1 MDPDLGI
8 GPVEHG
14 FPTQEVRIFHI
25 RKRTLDLRLTAIG
38 EDNLLIAPALLVGEQ
53 DAFPQLM
60 FLDLGE
66 GGGIGP
72 VEELQFAA
80 FFDHRNAQNFRDV
93 LARTYLA
100 HSLGEAFATIDRK
113 STRLNSSHEW
123 ISYAVF

>member
-14 FPTQEVRIFHI
+14 LPAQEVGIFHI

-93 LARTYLA
+93 LARTYLS
-100 HSLGEAFATIDRK
+100 HSLGEAFATIAFTF
-113 STRLNSSHEW
+113 SARLLRAPQLGLE
-123 ISYAVF
+123 FF

>member
-14 FPTQEVRIFHI
+14 FPTQEVRIFHS
-25 RKRTLDLRLTAIG
+25 RKRTLDQRLTAIG

-80 FFDHRNAQNFRDV
+80 FFDQRNAQNFRNV
-93 LARTYLA
+93 LARTYLSP
-100 HSLGEAFATIDRK
+100 SLSEAFVAIDFTF
-113 STRLNSSHEW
+113 SARLLRAPQLGLE
-123 ISYAVF
+123 FF

>member
-14 FPTQEVRIFHI
+14 LPAQEVGIFHI

-53 DAFPQLM
+53 DAVPYLM
-60 FLDLGE
+60 FLDLCE

-72 VEELQFAA
+72 LEELQLAA
-80 FFDHRNAQNFRDV
+80 VLDHRDAQNFRYV
-93 LARTYLA
+93 LSRTYRC
-100 HSLGEAFATIDRK
+100 HSL
-113 STRLNSSHEW
+113 
-123 ISYAVF
+123 